1 MLNEYGFIDMEAR
14 MNDAIRDIAIDADAH
29 IAPGWATF
37 ADFTHFIDEGSQ
49 LRELASNLR
58 P

>member
-14 MNDAIRDIAIDADAH
+14 MNDAIRDLAIDADAH
-29 IAPGWATF
+29 VAPGPPTF
-37 ADFTHFIDEGSQ
+37 ADFTHLTDEGSQ
-49 LRELASNLR
+49 PRELASNLR